1 MFFAAFNLIVGS
13 HLHVSCM
20 DLIARKEVCYMEHHD
35 TFEQVDDLHLLMMN
49 VQHASA
55 PSCHIAV

>member
-1 MFFAAFNLIVGS
+1 
-13 HLHVSCM
+13 
-20 DLIARKEVCYMEHHD
+20 MEHHD